1 MDQSLVAA
9 TVFHFVISSFL
20 TDATF
25 DEEVLQAQEPVLVDF
40 SAVWCPPCRALEP
53 VVEELAGEY
62 AGRVKVA
69 KLDADQYRETV
80 SRYQIRGLPTLL
92 FFKDGQVQDTV
103 VGAAPKGQL
112 VQKLDAVLQ
121 AS

>member
-1 MDQSLVAA
+1 MAKN
-9 TVFHFVISSFL
+9 TVVL

-40 SAVWCPPCRALEP
+40 SAVWCPPCRVLEP

-103 VGAAPKGQL
+103 VGAASKGQL

>member
-1 MDQSLVAA
+1 MAKN
-9 TVFHFVISSFL
+9 TVVL
-20 TDATF
+20 TDETF
-25 DEEVLQAQEPVLVDF
+25 AEEVLESNEPVLVDF

-53 VVEELAGEY
+53 VVEQLADEY

-69 KLDADQYRETV
+69 KIDADRHQEAV
-80 SRYQIRGLPTLL
+80 ARYQIRGLPTLL

-112 VQKLDAVLQ
+112 TQKLEAVLK
-121 AS
+121 AA

>member
-1 MDQSLVAA
+1 MAQN
-9 TVFHFVISSFL
+9 TVVL

-40 SAVWCPPCRALEP
+40 SAVWCPPCRVLEP

-69 KLDADQYRETV
+69 KLDADQYQETV

>member
-1 MDQSLVAA
+1 MAKN
-9 TVFHFVISSFL
+9 TVVL

-40 SAVWCPPCRALEP
+40 SAVWCPPCRVLEP

-92 FFKDGQVQDTV
+92 FFKDGQVQDAV

>member
-1 MDQSLVAA
+1 MAKN
-9 TVFHFVISSFL
+9 TVVL

-40 SAVWCPPCRALEP
+40 SAVWCPPCRVLEP

-92 FFKDGQVQDTV
+92 FFKDGLVKDTV

>member
-1 MDQSLVAA
+1 MAKN
-9 TVFHFVISSFL
+9 TVVL

-40 SAVWCPPCRALEP
+40 SAVWCPPCRVLEP

-69 KLDADQYRETV
+69 KLDADQYQEMV
-80 SRYQIRGLPTLL
+80 SRYHIRGLPTLL

-103 VGAAPKGQL
+103 VGATPKGQL

>member
-1 MDQSLVAA
+1 MAKNTIV
-9 TVFHFVISSFL
+9 L

-40 SAVWCPPCRALEP
+40 SAVWCPPCRVLEP

-69 KLDADQYRETV
+69 KLDADQ
-80 SRYQIRGLPTLL
+80 LPRDRLALPDPRPADPALFLKTAKFRTLSL
-92 FFKDGQVQDTV
+92 
-103 VGAAPKGQL
+103 GAAPKGQL
-112 VQKLDAVLQ
+112 VQKLNAVLQ

>member
-1 MDQSLVAA
+1 MAKN
-9 TVFHFVISSFL
+9 TVVL

-40 SAVWCPPCRALEP
+40 SAVWCPPCRTSRWSRNLENTP
-53 VVEELAGEY
+53 A
-62 AGRVKVA
+62 ASKS

-121 AS
+121 AL

>member
-1 MDQSLVAA
+1 MAKN
-9 TVFHFVISSFL
+9 TVVL

-40 SAVWCPPCRALEP
+40 SAVWCPPCRVLEP

-80 SRYQIRGLPTLL
+80 SRYQIRGLPTLSFSRTAKSKTPSSAQPL
-92 FFKDGQVQDTV
+92 K
-103 VGAAPKGQL
+103 
-112 VQKLDAVLQ
+112 
-121 AS
+121 ASWYKNWMPSSKPRS